1 MGASESKL
9 VFKQGIFRLSEEKDI
24 PPDDPYWARFWEL
37 PESTEDV
44 FSLFTPADIRRTR
57 DNATSNFETLLLSV
71 TSRLTVLKN
80 HPSFPDP
87 DLAPDRDAL
96 NCIRILTRILPF
108 VYEAEHLEGW
118 EENFFWARRRKK
130 TREAQVATEVLF
142 DEAQAGEQRDAV
154 SPRESDYE
162 DVKPLAEELIDTL
175 LDLLFYTDFTIPP
188 LPTAASKVSFSIW
201 QSGVGCNTSMGSNKE
216 LENNRCEILRLLL
229 TLTGRAMY
237 MPSNLL
243 PVQGVKAL
251 TYITT
256 CSDKQTVLT
265 LLCSLLNTAI
275 KYNPASWKVPYD
287 HVVWKDPKQ
296 ILVIYCLQL
305 LLVLLLYPVPED
317 GRGSPPKNYYRH
329 YFGRL
334 HRPQDFQFL
343 VDGMTRILNQPLQ
356 ATSSYLPGSQR
367 TVKWAPEMLMLF
379 WEALQCNKRFRSF
392 IIDSNRSHD
401 FVILCI
407 FYAIAYKSDPAKQGV
422 VRMCIFILQTMS
434 VAPNFGQ
441 SLNMEFEAQDTLPQT
456 IRIPNFRGSYADFLI
471 ISVHTLITTSKGTL
485 TAVYPALLAIVNN
498 LAPYVEHMSPAA
510 CSKILQLFSSMSA
523 PSFLLANDSNH
534 NLLNSVL
541 ESINSILEH
550 KFTKNP
556 FLVYAI
562 LKYRKRF
569 EAVRSFTLE
578 SGQQEIE
585 RQNER
590 RKDESGSSDFVAS
603 PVLSA
608 AEEDPHTSSGTRSP
622 LGRIPEENTPF
633 AIGDESDDEQGE
645 PKTPAH
651 TSPSVQSSRRPSAA
665 STVDESVPLQL
676 RGMSEKARG
685 KMPAGQPS
693 FSRQNSMTS
702 QISVSAIFPTSPN
715 GFTPTTAWLE
725 SWLPELPLHTIL
737 TIISAITPHVPE
749 SAFQSASTPEART
762 LITNLPSFTED
773 PAIRIIIAEPSPVRV
788 HTFEWSALSMGWYES
803 LLWGF
808 IFSSEM
814 VVGTASG
821 ATPGTVGVWNGT
833 GIKLFKVQE
842 AAAQGPTLLA
852 PKGAVD
858 AVGSNL
864 VQRIGNLSLRRT
876 STQESQNNSR
886 PSSIRE
892 V

>member
-24 PPDDPYWARFWEL
+24 PADDPYWARFWEL

-57 DNATSNFETLLLSV
+57 DNALSNFETLLLSV
-71 TSRLTVLKN
+71 TSRLSILKN

-87 DLAPDRDAL
+87 ELAPDRDAL

-108 VYEAEHLEGW
+108 VYEAEHLEDW
-118 EENFFWARRRKK
+118 EDKFFWGRRKKK
-130 TREAQVATEVLF
+130 TREAQVAAEILF
-142 DEAQAGEQRDAV
+142 DEAQAEEPRA
-154 SPRESDYE
+154 SPGPNDYE
-162 DVKPLAEELIDTL
+162 EVKPLAEELIDTL
-175 LDLLFYTDFTIPP
+175 VDLLFYTDFTIPK
-188 LPTAASKVSFSIW
+188 LPTTKSKVSYSIW

-216 LENNRCEILRLLL
+216 LENNRCEIIRLLL
-229 TLTGRAMY
+229 TLTGKAMY
-237 MPSNLL
+237 MPSGLL
-243 PVQGVKAL
+243 PVQGVKAI
-251 TYITT
+251 TYIAT
-256 CSDKQTVLT
+256 CPDKQAVLT

-275 KYNPASWKVPYD
+275 KYNPASWRVPYD

-296 ILVIYCLQL
+296 ILVIYCLQF
-305 LLVLLLYPVPED
+305 LLVLLLYPIPED
-317 GRGSPPKNYYRH
+317 GRGAAPKNYYRH

-343 VDGMTRILNQPLQ
+343 VDGMTRILNQPMQ
-356 ATSSYLPGSQR
+356 ATNSYLPGSQK
-367 TVKWAPEMLMLF
+367 TVKWAPEMMMLF

-407 FYAIAYKSDPAKQGV
+407 FYAIVYKSDPSQQGV
-422 VRMCIFILQTMS
+422 VRMCIFITQTMS
-434 VAPNFGQ
+434 VEPNFGK
-441 SLNMEFEAQDTLPQT
+441 SLNKKFEAQETLPQS
-456 IRIPNFRGSYADFLI
+456 IRIPGFRGSYADYLI
-471 ISVHTLITTSKGTL
+471 MSVHTLITGSKGKL
-485 TAVYPALLAIVNN
+485 TAVYPALLAIINN
-498 LAPYVEHMSPAA
+498 IAAYVENLSPAA
-510 CSKILQLFSSMSA
+510 CSKLLQLFSSMSA
-523 PSFLLANDSNH
+523 PSFLLANETNH
-534 NLLNSVL
+534 VLLSSVL
-541 ESINSILEH
+541 ESINALLEH
-550 KFTKNP
+550 QFTRNS

-562 LKYRKRF
+562 LKHRRRF
-569 EAVRSFTLE
+569 EAVREFTLE

-590 RKDESGSSDFVAS
+590 RKSEGGSYDFVSS

-608 AEEDPHTSSGTRSP
+608 SEDDPHTASGARSP
-622 LGRIPEENTPF
+622 LGRIPEEHSPF
-633 AIGDESDDEQGE
+633 AIGGDDSDDERE
-645 PKTPAH
+645 EEKTPAQS
-651 TSPSVQSSRRPSAA
+651 SPSVQSSRRPSIS

-702 QISVSAIFPTSPN
+702 QSSMSAAFPTAPN
-715 GFTPTTAWLE
+715 GFTPTVAWLE
-725 SWLPELPLHTIL
+725 SWLPDLPLHTIL
-737 TIISAITPHVPE
+737 TIISAIMPHLPE
-749 SAFQSASTPEART
+749 SALQSTSSPEART
-762 LITNLPSFTED
+762 LINNLPSFAEE
-773 PAIRIIIAEPSPVRV
+773 PMIQSIISEPPPTRV
-788 HTFEWSALSMGWYES
+788 HSFEWSALSMGWYES

-814 VVGTASG
+814 VVGSASG

-833 GIKLFKVQE
+833 GVKLFKVQE

-864 VQRIGNLSLRRT
+864 VQRIGNLSLRRA
-876 STQESQNNSR
+876 STQDSQNSSR
-886 PSSIRE
+886 APSVRE